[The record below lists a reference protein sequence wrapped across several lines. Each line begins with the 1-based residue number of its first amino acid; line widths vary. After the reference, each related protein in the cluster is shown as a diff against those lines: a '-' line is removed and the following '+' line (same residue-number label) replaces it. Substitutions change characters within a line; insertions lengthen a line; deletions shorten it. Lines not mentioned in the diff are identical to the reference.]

1 MLFLKEMDKV
11 KLRLTKIEHGQVAGI
26 VGTQICLTLG
36 IDAAE
41 KCAKN

>member
-1 MLFLKEMDKV
+1 MDKG
-11 KLRLTKIEHGQVAGI
+11 KLSLTNIENGQVAGI